1 MLYLVSILK
10 SLSKAPYILQLC
22 ELWVGWCE
30 YNRIIW
36 DTEYTR
42 TISSTFVISCLGY
55 EVAWLDQVG
64 PVGNKIMTVIWV
76 SVVSQ
81 ISVRTSNGPCL
92 LPNSW
97 SGAGFYAFSFTSHIH
112 WVIIQWR
119 WLTQSLGP
127 GPATSHVEISE
138 FFIKGS
144 MTGWIR
150 KMWACWS
157 GVIVV
162 DGEKCFRVGLLYYL
176 PGPLRLST
184 FPLDLSIPIP
194 IVLPCWT
201 CWIPKRARV
210 DDYIILYIHFSFPYL
225 QDDASCHYWYRCWAW
240 LRRVQWRSSSTNGR
254 TNKKYFKSTT
264 PSQQVRHPQ
273 TRRVPSGQ
281 IPLRILIRSRVRAAR
296 GYWPPKQTCV
306 SSIWVSQV
314 SAWPIISP
322 KRSRRTWR
330 HSRCSFSRRETF
342 VRTSPYLSILRRLV
356 RWGWQTKWYLKCR
369 DDQWQYD
376 VAEGVGTL
384 LCSSGSIIQASRYET
399 NKRGSSLLQ
408 ATLSRGY
415 SQIAS
420 TMPLWMRASHIS
432 AERCPWFQL
441 CHPPTHCRWE
451 LGGALG
457 HNVRW
462 PNGGG
467 KIG

>member
-97 SGAGFYAFSFTSHIH
+97 SGAGFYAFSFTSHVH

-150 KMWACWS
+150 KMWACCLRTSNRHADRGWS
-157 GVIVV
+157 WWMGKNAFGLGFYTTCQVHCVFQP
-162 DGEKCFRVGLLYYL
+162 FRLTCLYRSRLFSHVGHVESRK
-176 PGPLRLST
+176 GQEST
-184 FPLDLSIPIP
+184 
-194 IVLPCWT
+194 
-201 CWIPKRARV
+201 
-210 DDYIILYIHFSFPYL
+210 IILYYIFIFLSLTFKMTH
-225 QDDASCHYWYRCWAW
+225 
-240 LRRVQWRSSSTNGR
+240 RV
-254 TNKKYFKSTT
+254 TT
-264 PSQQVRHPQ
+264 D
-273 TRRVPSGQ
+273 
-281 IPLRILIRSRVRAAR
+281 I
-296 GYWPPKQTCV
+296 
-306 SSIWVSQV
+306 
-314 SAWPIISP
+314 
-322 KRSRRTWR
+322 
-330 HSRCSFSRRETF
+330 
-342 VRTSPYLSILRRLV
+342 
-356 RWGWQTKWYLKCR
+356 
-369 DDQWQYD
+369 
-376 VAEGVGTL
+376 GVGLGCGVCNGEAPRRMGEPTKNIL
-384 LCSSGSIIQASRYET
+384 NRPHQASRSAIP
-399 NKRGSSLLQ
+399 KPDAFLLGKF
-408 ATLSRGY
+408 LSGY
-415 SQIAS
+415 
-420 TMPLWMRASHIS
+420 
-432 AERCPWFQL
+432 
-441 CHPPTHCRWE
+441 
-451 LGGALG
+451 
-457 HNVRW
+457 
-462 PNGGG
+462 
-467 KIG
+467 